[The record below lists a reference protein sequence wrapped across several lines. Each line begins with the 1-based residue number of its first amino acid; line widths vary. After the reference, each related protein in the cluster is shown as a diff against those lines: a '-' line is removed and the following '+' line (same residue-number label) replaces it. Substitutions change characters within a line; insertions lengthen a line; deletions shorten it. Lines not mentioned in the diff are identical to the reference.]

1 MRTSWTTVQ
10 SEYGSI
16 FGSSERAIV
25 ELKAQDLDIPIGWFH
40 YHLTP
45 SPRWE
50 VSPFLPYGLFSS
62 DARIAD
68 SPWKKTCPR
77 FLIQVLGEM
86 ENMTSAKAT
95 SSKMK
100 ASKAQETEV
109 DMEWGLR
116 VPMRDGV
123 RLNATLFKP
132 KGLRRK
138 IPAIFTTT
146 PYVAD
151 TWHQHAVYFAR
162 HGYVFL
168 VFDVR
173 GRGNSEGSFSPW
185 ENDAQDGHDIV
196 EWLSNQPWCNGKNR
210 HVGRIVYW

>member
-1 MRTSWTTVQ
+1 MS
-10 SEYGSI
+10 
-16 FGSSERAIV
+16 F
-25 ELKAQDLDIPIGWFH
+25 
-40 YHLTP
+40 
-45 SPRWE
+45 

-62 DARIAD
+62 DVRIAD
-68 SPWKKTCPR
+68 PLWKKTCPR

-86 ENMTSAKAT
+86 ENMTSAKDT
-95 SSKMK
+95 SSKKK
-100 ASKAQETEV
+100 APKAQGTEV

-116 VPMRDGV
+116 VPVRDGV

-138 IPAIFTTT
+138 TPAIFTTT

-151 TWHQHAVYFAR
+151 TWHQYAVYLAR

-185 ENDAQDGHDIV
+185 ESDAQDGHDIAELELLGVRCRYFSLGSKLAEGTANAREPSLHRSYSIWAV
-196 EWLSNQPWCNGKNR
+196 EWPNCFQEVS
-210 HVGRIVYW
+210 